1 MNWIIAFPELVL
13 TLCGLVILT
22 VGVVQKKSTNPF
34 AACSMLTI
42 AAFAI
47 TGFLVTVSPDGSG
60 YEHVFVN
67 DGFARFM
74 KVLSLI
80 GGALATIMTLSY
92 RGTSGGGRFE
102 LPVLI
107 LFSTIGTMLMASSDN
122 MMTLFVGLELSSLAI
137 YILCAFDRD
146 SVVSSESGLK
156 YFILGSLASGLLLY
170 GISLT
175 YGYGGTMEY
184 GAIRTVLI
192 QSGGAS
198 LGLMLGIV
206 FLIAG
211 LAFKLS
217 AVPFHMWTPDVYQG
231 APTPVTAYLAGAPK
245 IATFALILRIMAGPF
260 GALAPQW
267 QLLIEMISVLSMV
280 FGSLAAIPQTNI
292 KRLMAYSSIGHMGYA
307 LMGLAAATPG
317 GIRGTL
323 VYLTTYLFMN
333 VGVFA
338 GIAAMRRKGHET
350 TDIADL
356 SGLGRTSPG
365 LALMMAIFMF
375 SMLGMPPTAGFF
387 GKLMVFSA
395 AYGAGLYGLLAIGAI
410 TSAIGAY
417 YYLRIVKVMYFDA
430 SAPAFDTRSPSLAFL
445 SVSMGIVTA
454 LFVLVLGPVTSA
466 AQAAASAL
474 IG

>member
-1 MNWIIAFPELVL
+1 MNWIIALPELVL
-13 TLCGLVILT
+13 SLCGLVILT
-22 VGVVQKKSTNPF
+22 AGVVQNKSEPF
-34 AACSMLTI
+34 FACSMMTI
-42 AAFAI
+42 AAFVV
-47 TGFLVTVSPDGSG
+47 TGFLVVASPDGSG

-74 KVLSLI
+74 KVLALI
-80 GGALATIMTLSY
+80 GGGLATVMTLSY
-92 RGTSGGGRFE
+92 RGVSGGGRFE

-107 LFSTIGTMLMASSDN
+107 LFSTVGAMLMASSDN

-146 SVVSSESGLK
+146 SIMSAESGLK
-156 YFILGSLASGLLLY
+156 YFILGSLASGVLLY
-170 GISLT
+170 GISLA
-175 YGYGGTMEY
+175 YGFGGTMEY
-184 GAIRTVLI
+184 GAIRTVLM

-198 LGLMLGIV
+198 TGLMLGIV
-206 FLIAG
+206 FVIAG

-245 IATFALILRIMAGPF
+245 IATFALFLRIMAGPF
-260 GALAPQW
+260 GALAPEW
-267 QLLIEMISVLSMV
+267 RMLIELISVLSMA
-280 FGSLAAIPQTNI
+280 FGALAAIPQTNI

-307 LMGLAAATPG
+307 LMGLAAASPS

-333 VGVFA
+333 AGVFA
-338 GIAAMRRKGHET
+338 CIGSMRRNGREVT
-350 TDIADL
+350 SISDL
-356 SGLGRTSPG
+356 AGLGRTAPG
-365 LALMMAIFMF
+365 MAAVMAIFMF
-375 SMLGMPPTAGFF
+375 SMLGLPPTGGFF

-395 AYGAGLYGLLAIGAI
+395 AFTSGLWGLLAIAAV

-417 YYLRIVKVMYFDA
+417 YYLRVVKVMYFDA
-430 SAPAFDTRSPSLAFL
+430 AAPALDTRPLSLSFL
-445 SVSMGIVTA
+445 SVGMGMVTA
-454 LFVLVLGPVTSA
+454 LFLIVLGPVTTA

-474 IG
+474 FG